1 MVKMLE
7 EKLERVVQEKMEK
20 IDEKMERVVQGQ
32 EEMRQGQE
40 EMRQGQEEMRQ
51 GQEEMRQGQEEMRQG
66 QEEMRQGQEEMRQ
79 GQEEMRQGQEE
90 MRIEQQKIRIGVEKM
105 ERVVPTLSQQAFELC
120 PASSTSWDA
129 EWHKTVCRHYRL
141 HGCIILSQI
150 FPETHEWMCKEFPKD
165 YFDFCVSEHIYHKK
179 MARSAAALGIEIADP
194 RNGLPLL
201 KHFEVLYQDG
211 DMTLL
216 PCPEEN
222 PLAQEPS
229 TIRVQIHI
237 ADDFHNTFLQ
247 WVSAKSEVTEKPEKE
262 WCVHSVEP
270 VQGKR
275 ETIKY
280 PEKPIKL
287 GELHEKVIK
296 ISPQPFMRSLYMQA
310 RMAHRLHRDLPD
322 PDTMLDMFKSQCPDR
337 MDYVRQCLGIGGQSV
352 ADAIV
357 EEPIAWDEDK

>member
-1 MVKMLE
+1 
-7 EKLERVVQEKMEK
+7 
-20 IDEKMERVVQGQ
+20 
-32 EEMRQGQE
+32 
-40 EMRQGQEEMRQ
+40 
-51 GQEEMRQGQEEMRQG
+51 
-66 QEEMRQGQEEMRQ
+66 
-79 GQEEMRQGQEE
+79 
-90 MRIEQQKIRIGVEKM
+90 M
-105 ERVVPTLSQQAFELC
+105 ERVVPTLSQQAFELF

-129 EWHKTVCRHYRL
+129 DWHKKVCRHYGL

-150 FPETHEWMCKEFPKD
+150 FPETHKWFCNEFRKS

-179 MARSAAALGIEIADP
+179 KAQGAAALGIEIEDP

-237 ADDFHNTFLQ
+237 AEKFHDTFLQ
-247 WVSAKSEVTEKPEKE
+247 WVYAKTEVTEKPEKE

-280 PEKPIKL
+280 PEKLIKL

-357 EEPIAWDEDK
+357 EEPIEWDEDKWKKRLQNFCWMWRVFVKVVGGSRFSIYLTLPIFPAYVLPPKSIPWSHHIWKTP

>member
-51 GQEEMRQGQEEMRQG
+51 GQEEMRQGQEEMR
-66 QEEMRQGQEEMRQ
+66 
-79 GQEEMRQGQEE
+79 
-90 MRIEQQKIRIGVEKM
+90 IEQQKIRTGVEKM

-179 MARSAAALGIEIADP
+179 MARSAAALGIEIANP

-247 WVSAKSEVTEKPEKE
+247 WVSAKSEVTKKPEKE
-262 WCVHSVEP
+262 RCVHSVEP
-270 VQGKR
+270 VRGKR
-275 ETIKY
+275 GTITY
-280 PEKPIKL
+280 PEKFIKL

>member
-1 MVKMLE
+1 M
-7 EKLERVVQEKMEK
+7 QGQ
-20 IDEKMERVVQGQ
+20 VQGQ
-32 EEMRQGQE
+32 EEIKKIRME
-40 EMRQGQEEMRQ
+40 VV
-51 GQEEMRQGQEEMRQG
+51 
-66 QEEMRQGQEEMRQ
+66 
-79 GQEEMRQGQEE
+79 QGQEE

-105 ERVVPTLSQQAFELC
+105 ERVVPTLSQQAFELS

-129 EWHKTVCRHYRL
+129 DWHKKVCRHYGL

-150 FPETHEWMCKEFPKD
+150 FPETHKWFCNEFPKS

-179 MARSAAALGIEIADP
+179 KAQGAAALGIEIADP

-237 ADDFHNTFLQ
+237 AEKFHDTFLQ
-247 WVSAKSEVTEKPEKE
+247 WVYAKTEVAEKPEKE

-280 PEKPIKL
+280 PEKLIKL

-357 EEPIAWDEDK
+357 EEPIEWDEDK

>member
-1 MVKMLE
+1 MLE

-20 IDEKMERVVQGQ
+20 MEKIEETVVQGQEKMEKKMERVVQGQ
-32 EEMRQGQE
+32 EE
-40 EMRQGQEEMRQ
+40 
-51 GQEEMRQGQEEMRQG
+51 
-66 QEEMRQGQEEMRQ
+66 
-79 GQEEMRQGQEE
+79 
-90 MRIEQQKIRIGVEKM
+90 IRMEVVRVEKKM
-105 ERVVPTLSQQAFELC
+105 ERVVQGQEKMEMVVPPLSQQAFELF

-129 EWHKTVCRHYRL
+129 EWHRTVCRHYGL

-150 FPETHEWMCKEFPKD
+150 FPETHKWFCNEFQKS

-179 MARSAAALGIEIADP
+179 QARSAKTLGIEIADP

-247 WVSAKSEVTEKPEKE
+247 WVSAKSEVTKKPEKE
-262 WCVHSVEP
+262 RCVHSVEP
-270 VQGKR
+270 VRGKR
-275 ETIKY
+275 GAITY
-280 PEKPIKL
+280 PEKFIKL
-287 GELHEKVIK
+287 GELHQKVIK
-296 ISPQPFMRSLYMQA
+296 ICPQPFMRSLYMQA
-310 RMAHRLHRDLPD
+310 RMAHKQHPDLPD
-322 PDTMLDMFKSQCPDR
+322 PDTMLDVFKSQCPDK
-337 MDYVRQCLGIGGQSV
+337 MDYVRQCLGIGGQIV

-357 EEPIAWDEDK
+357 EEPIEWDE